1 MNMALMDIP
10 DIKPLAASLKQ
21 ILKPGGWFVHLTCL
35 YRSQISHIFH
45 SFVATLL
52 HPLFFTSGADRQILI
67 HEDPATGERS
77 IERAI
82 ILKKYWNVPA
92 ARQLIFSGD
101 KVSKPPVRKPILRL

>member
-21 ILKPGGWFVHLTCL
+21 LLKPGGWFVHLTCL
-35 YRSQISHIFH
+35 SRPQISHIFH

-82 ILKKYWNVPA
+82 ILKKVLECSA
-92 ARQLIFSGD
+92 SQTAHL
-101 KVSKPPVRKPILRL
+101 LRGQSLQATGT